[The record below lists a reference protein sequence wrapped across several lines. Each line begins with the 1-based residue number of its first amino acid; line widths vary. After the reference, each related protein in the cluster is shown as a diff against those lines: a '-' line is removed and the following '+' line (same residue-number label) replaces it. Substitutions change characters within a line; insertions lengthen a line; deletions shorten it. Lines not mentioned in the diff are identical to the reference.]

1 MTAINLAKTLEQYQ
15 LFYLEDPVAPENI
28 DWLKMRRQ
36 QSSTPISMGELFV
49 NVNEWK
55 PLIDNKLIDY
65 IRCHVSTIGGIT
77 PAKKLAVY
85 SELNDVRT
93 AWHGPGDIS
102 PVGVC
107 ANCFFSVIQSEPYRV
122 FGRLTLSERRPEM
135 TSKRANRYPPEL
147 RERAVRMLLE
157 QRSEYR
163 SEYAAI
169 NSIAPKI
176 GCSPDTLRA
185 WLRQH
190 ERDNGLGDGRLTS
203 DERQLLKELEQ
214 EVRELRRSNDILRQA
229 SAYFAKAEFDR
240 LWKK

>member
-1 MTAINLAKTLEQYQ
+1 
-15 LFYLEDPVAPENI
+15 
-28 DWLKMRRQ
+28 
-36 QSSTPISMGELFV
+36 
-49 NVNEWK
+49 
-55 PLIDNKLIDY
+55 
-65 IRCHVSTIGGIT
+65 
-77 PAKKLAVY
+77 
-85 SELNDVRT
+85 
-93 AWHGPGDIS
+93 
-102 PVGVC
+102 
-107 ANCFFSVIQSEPYRV
+107 
-122 FGRLTLSERRPEM
+122 M

-176 GCSPDTLRA
+176 GCSPDTLSA

-190 ERDNGLGDGRLTS
+190 ERNTGAGDGGLTS
-203 DERQLLKELEQ
+203 DERQRLKELEQ